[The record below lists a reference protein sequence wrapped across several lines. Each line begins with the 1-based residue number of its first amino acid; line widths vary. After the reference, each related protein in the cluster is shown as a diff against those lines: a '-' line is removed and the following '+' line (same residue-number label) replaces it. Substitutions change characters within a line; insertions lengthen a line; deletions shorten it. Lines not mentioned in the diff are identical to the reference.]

1 MLLAGDVGGTKTF
14 LGLFSRDAVRPGA
27 VEARSYRT
35 LDFPNLGALCLEFLR
50 ETSTKPAD
58 IEAASFGVAGPVTG
72 TRAQLTNVPWVVDL
86 DALRAEVPIPRAY
99 LLNDLEALAWSVP
112 VLTPDEIEVLH
123 EGRADATGNVALI
136 AAGTG
141 LGIALL
147 PRVDGRLVPRASE
160 GGHVDFAPRNADEQ
174 ALAAALIKEYGRV
187 DVERVVSGPGLANI
201 HTMLNP
207 HQCASLTP
215 MPSSDD
221 LPAAISRAALEGA
234 CASCTRTL
242 EVFVSAYG
250 ASAGNLALTVL
261 STGGLYLGGGI
272 APRILPALRW
282 PVFMRA
288 FLDKSPMDAL
298 ISRIPVKVILN
309 PRAGLL
315 GAASYVNG
323 VLLSELGAAQR

>member
-14 LGLFSRDAVRPGA
+14 LGLFARGAPRPVA
-27 VEARSYRT
+27 TEIRPYRT
-35 LDFPNLGALCLEFLR
+35 LDFPDLGALCLHFLR
-50 ETSTKPAD
+50 ETSMRAD
-58 IEAASFGVAGPVTG
+58 DIDAASFGVAGPITG
-72 TRAQLTNVPWVVDL
+72 TRAQLTNVPWIVDL
-86 DALRAEVPIPRAY
+86 EALRRQVPVPRAY

-123 EGRADATGNVALI
+123 EGRADPEGNVALI

-147 PRVDGRLVPRASE
+147 PNVDGRLVPRASE
-160 GGHVDFAPRNADEQ
+160 GGHVDFAARNEDEET
-174 ALAAALIKEYGRV
+174 LARALIREYGRV

-201 HTMLNP
+201 HRILHP
-207 HQCASLTP
+207 HQCTTLTP

-221 LPAAISRAALEGA
+221 LPAAISRAALEAG
-234 CASCTRTL
+234 CPLCTRTL
-242 EVFVSAYG
+242 EFFVSAYG

-272 APRILPALRW
+272 APRILPALRQ
-282 PVFMRA
+282 PIFMRS
-288 FLDKSPMDAL
+288 FLGKSPMDAL

-309 PRAGLL
+309 AQAGLL
-315 GAASYVNG
+315 GAATYAN
-323 VLLSELGAAQR
+323 AT